1 MVVNVHVNSHSAEE
15 NETEFSRVASDQ
27 HLVTAAS
34 ESKVHGQ
41 EENSPGATGASATSL
56 IESWELLV
64 HCGEAV

>member
-1 MVVNVHVNSHSAEE
+1 MAVNVHANSHGAEE
-15 NETEFSRVASDQ
+15 NETEFSQVASVQ

-41 EENSPGATGASATSL
+41 EENSPGAAGASATSL
-56 IESWELLV
+56 TESWELLV